1 MYSSILIIIPAYNE
15 EKMVGKVI
23 DDLKK
28 AGFENIIVIDD
39 GSSDKTGEVSKKA
52 GAIVLTHPV
61 NIGVGGAFS
70 TGMEYA
76 RLKNYKYLIT
86 VDADGQHNANDVKK
100 IALELQKDEYD
111 IVSGSRFLDFKRKY
125 KPRYLLGLLWN
136 LIIFLFTFKYTS
148 DPESG
153 LRGFNKKALEVIN
166 VESSGF
172 EACSEIIIKSAKSSL
187 KTKEIPVTAIYTDYS
202 INKGQKITNATR
214 LFRKL
219 LLRHG

>member
-76 RLKNYKYLIT
+76 RLKNYKYLI
-86 VDADGQHNANDVKK
+86 VLK
-100 IALELQKDEYD
+100 ISTIHVLKEQK
-111 IVSGSRFLDFKRKY
+111 S
-125 KPRYLLGLLWN
+125 
-136 LIIFLFTFKYTS
+136 
-148 DPESG
+148 
-153 LRGFNKKALEVIN
+153 
-166 VESSGF
+166 
-172 EACSEIIIKSAKSSL
+172 
-187 KTKEIPVTAIYTDYS
+187 
-202 INKGQKITNATR
+202 TNCWIS
-214 LFRKL
+214 FFSP
-219 LLRHG
+219 